1 MLKKMDTLRG
11 LFARAPNGWRATWRL
26 ALMAVGLVLAQYI
39 IEDNLAIREA
49 FGKLKMSPD
58 LVDTVALFVDT
69 ERGLPIL
76 LIITLL
82 VWVMG
87 FARLAKL
94 GVYMHAT
101 GLALTIIASVITLLI
116 TLAYRDEDVWGL
128 LWDAVL
134 VWLGN
139 VFIFASLYW
148 LIDAPHAQL
157 KDHPQDKF
165 EFLFPQ
171 RAADLPGWQNWQPR
185 FFDYLFLAFA
195 TGTAFSPTETAP
207 LSRRAKMLMMT
218 QAAISLTV
226 IAVLAARG
234 INILKPP
241 AS

>member
-1 MLKKMDTLRG
+1 MFKMNTLRDW
-11 LFARAPNGWRATWRL
+11 FTRAPNGWRVTWRF
-26 ALMAVGLVLAQYI
+26 ALMAVGLVLEQYI

-49 FGKLKMSPD
+49 FVKLKMSPD
-58 LVDTVALFVDT
+58 AADMVALLVDTQ
-69 ERGLPIL
+69 RGLPVLL
-76 LIITLL
+76 LITLA

-94 GVYMHAT
+94 GAYVHAG
-101 GLALTIIASVITLLI
+101 GLALTIIASVITLLV

-139 VFIFASLYW
+139 VFVFAALYW
-148 LIDAPHAQL
+148 LIDAPHAQINERREG
-157 KDHPQDKF
+157 KF
-165 EFLFPQ
+165 ELLFPQ
-171 RAADLPGWQNWQPR
+171 RAAELPGWQNWRPR
-185 FFDYLFLAFA
+185 FFDYVFLAFA

-207 LSRRAKMLMMT
+207 LSRRAKLFMMA
-218 QAAISLTV
+218 QAGISLTV

-241 AS
+241 AG